1 MGGSGYLRGYTPI
14 PSKMWPLPT
23 AASRRPASGDE
34 VELNSATVGA
44 LLIVAI
50 VIAFAAVV
58 IAVLALVGQRRVR
71 ASYRVFSQGSRDDVL
86 TMLQRHIEE
95 VRALRGDVGALRD
108 HGYGLRDML
117 AGCISRV
124 HTVRYDAFED
134 MGGHMSFSSA
144 FLDEHGDGMVI
155 TAINGRTDTRVYAKA
170 IKSGDSAH
178 NLSDEE
184 HRAIRQALLND
195 SRTSE
200 EKVTSRPARVIRDA
214 S

>member
-1 MGGSGYLRGYTPI
+1 M
-14 PSKMWPLPT
+14 
-23 AASRRPASGDE
+23 
-34 VELNSATVGA
+34 ELNSATVGA

-50 VIAFAAVV
+50 VTALAALLVAVV
-58 IAVLALVGQRRVR
+58 ALLGQRRVR

-86 TMLQRHIEE
+86 TLLQRHIEE
-95 VRALRGDVGALRD
+95 VRGLRSDVDALRD

-124 HTVRYDAFED
+124 HTVRYDAFDD

-170 IKSGDSAH
+170 VRSGESSH

-184 HRAIRQALLND
+184 SRAIRQALLNV
-195 SRTSE
+195 SRASE
-200 EKVTSRPARVIRDA
+200 ENISRRPARVIRDA

>member
-1 MGGSGYLRGYTPI
+1 M
-14 PSKMWPLPT
+14 
-23 AASRRPASGDE
+23 
-34 VELNSATVGA
+34 ELSSATVGA

-50 VIAFAAVV
+50 VTAVAAVV
-58 IAVLALVGQRRVR
+58 IAVIALLGQRRVR

-95 VRALRGDVGALRD
+95 VAGLRDDVGALRD
-108 HGYGLRDML
+108 HSYGVRDML

-124 HTVRYDAFED
+124 HTVRYDAFDD

-155 TAINGRTDTRVYAKA
+155 TAINGRADTRVYAKA
-170 IKSGDSAH
+170 VQAGDSSH

-184 HRAIRQALLND
+184 HRAIRQALVNT
-195 SRTSE
+195 SRASE
-200 EKVTSRPARVIRDA
+200 EKISRRPARVFRDA

>member
-1 MGGSGYLRGYTPI
+1 M
-14 PSKMWPLPT
+14 
-23 AASRRPASGDE
+23 
-34 VELNSATVGA
+34 ELNSATVGA

-50 VIAFAAVV
+50 TAAVAALVVAVIA
-58 IAVLALVGQRRVR
+58 LLGQRRVR

-108 HGYGLRDML
+108 HSYGLRDML

-124 HTVRYDAFED
+124 HTVRYDAFDD

-144 FLDEHGDGMVI
+144 LLDEHGDGMVI
-155 TAINGRTDTRVYAKA
+155 TAINGRADTRVYAKA
-170 IKSGDSAH
+170 ISAGESSH

-184 HRAIRQALLND
+184 HRAIRQALLNG
-195 SRTSE
+195 SRVTE
-200 EKVTSRPARVIRDA
+200 EKLSRSAPRVIRDA